1 MNINSRRS
9 LALMA
14 VLLALPAQAQE
25 PKPGSKPAPPKP
37 APAAPVA
44 PTAETKPAG
53 SKIESALEA
62 VSKKVLAGDADRA
75 VYEEAVGAINS
86 SFENLQQSTPSTQS
100 VRTRMI
106 AALDDIYARAE
117 KKAKIAPEEFTAL
130 RVEVLDANLHGA
142 LAKAATQPGE
152 DSMKAVETGLKQLA
166 DVSGELDPGT
176 AEWRNRAQTMVD
188 ELKKKPGAQP
198 ADYEPLLGELAHAR
212 AMRGEAMLEKRA
224 TSKTASPTD
233 FARARN
239 YTADLLELQSR
250 NDPEARELQKKLVAS
265 IDELEQRAAQ
275 APLTRADFESLR
287 KELAQRGRTA
297 LPGKAKPNG

>member
-1 MNINSRRS
+1 MNSKSRRS

-25 PKPGSKPAPPKP
+25 PKPDPKPAPPKP
-37 APAAPVA
+37 APAAPAAVSRSA
-44 PTAETKPAG
+44 A
-53 SKIESALEA
+53 SKVEMALES

-86 SFENLQQSTPSTQS
+86 SFDNLQQSTPSTQS

-106 AALDDIYARAE
+106 AVLDDIYARAE

-130 RVEVLDANLHGA
+130 RVDVIDANLHGV

-152 DSMKAVETGLKQLA
+152 DAMKAVESGLKQLA
-166 DVSGELDPGT
+166 DVSAEVDPGT
-176 AEWRNRAQTMVD
+176 AEWRNRAQTLVD
-188 ELKKKPGAQP
+188 ELKKKPAAGA

-212 AMRGEAMLEKRA
+212 AMRAESMLEKRA
-224 TSKTASPTD
+224 TSKSASPTD

-239 YTADLLELQSR
+239 YTADMLELQSR
-250 NDPEARELQKKLVAS
+250 SDPEARELQKKLVSS

-275 APLTRADFESLR
+275 SPLTRADFESLR

-297 LPGKAKPNG
+297 LAEKQKPHG